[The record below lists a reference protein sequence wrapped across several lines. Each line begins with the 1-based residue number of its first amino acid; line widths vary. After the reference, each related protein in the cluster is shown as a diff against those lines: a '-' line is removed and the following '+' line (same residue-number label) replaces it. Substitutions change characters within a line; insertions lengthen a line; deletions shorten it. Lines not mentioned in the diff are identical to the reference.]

1 MPTFDIPKT
10 FYDYRSEQGL
20 PSPTVV
26 AATKRHYRIRL
37 DDPAT
42 AELLDDARHYASD
55 AIDTKAFPHL
65 MGLKSSARST
75 VRAIETAMEKTNV

>member
-1 MPTFDIPKT
+1 MTLFNIPKT
-10 FYDYRSEQGL
+10 FYNDHSERGL

-26 AATKRHYRIRL
+26 TATKRHYRIRL
-37 DDPAT
+37 ADTAT

-55 AIDTKAFPHL
+55 AIDTKASPHL

-75 VRAIETAMEKTNV
+75 VRAIEAAMGISDV